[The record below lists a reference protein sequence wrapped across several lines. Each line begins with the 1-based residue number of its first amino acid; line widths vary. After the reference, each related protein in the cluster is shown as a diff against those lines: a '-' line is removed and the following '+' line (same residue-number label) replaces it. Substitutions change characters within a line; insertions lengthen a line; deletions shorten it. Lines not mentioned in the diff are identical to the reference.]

1 MNDIALTIGPNQID
15 NLSFGRILAVFRIKN
30 NLTKPKA
37 AERIGVSS
45 EYIRLME
52 RGERTP
58 ALGTV
63 LKILDI
69 YGVSYERKPK
79 FQVVIDGNISV
90 KFTSRIKEAR
100 YSLPNLTRNEL
111 IVQIV
116 SSLSIADDDT
126 LRKIHSKLLRS
137 INAPG

>member
-1 MNDIALTIGPNQID
+1 MKDIFLTVGPNQID
-15 NLSFGRILAVFRIKN
+15 NLSFGEIIHSFRLN
-30 NLTKPKA
+30 SQLSKPKA

-45 EYIRLME
+45 EYIRLIE

-69 YGVSYERKPK
+69 YGVSYEQKPK
-79 FQVVIDGNISV
+79 SQVVIDGNISV
-90 KFTSRIKEAR
+90 TFTSRIKEAR
-100 YSLPNLTRNEL
+100 HSLPKHQTRNEL
-111 IVQIV
+111 IGQIV
-116 SSLSIADDDT
+116 SYLSIADDDT

-137 INAPG
+137 I

>member
-1 MNDIALTIGPNQID
+1 MKDIFLTVGPNQID
-15 NLSFGRILAVFRIKN
+15 NRSFGGILAVFRIKN

-45 EYIRLME
+45 EYIRLVE

-69 YGVSYERKPK
+69 YGVSYEQKPK
-79 FQVVIDGNISV
+79 SQVIIDGNISV
-90 KFTSRIKEAR
+90 TFTSRIKEAR
-100 YSLPNLTRNEL
+100 HSLPKHQTRNEL
-111 IVQIV
+111 IGQIV
-116 SSLSIADDDT
+116 SFLTIADDDT
-126 LRKIHSKLLRS
+126 LRNIHSKLLRS
-137 INAPG
+137 I